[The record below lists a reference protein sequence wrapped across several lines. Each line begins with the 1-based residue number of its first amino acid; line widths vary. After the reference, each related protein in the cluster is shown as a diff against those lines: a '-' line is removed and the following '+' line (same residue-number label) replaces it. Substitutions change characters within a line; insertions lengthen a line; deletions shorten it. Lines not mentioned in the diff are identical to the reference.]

1 MTNPKAQSF
10 FRYFPV
16 SERDRK
22 WGLYTTSAGEARVS
36 PGSPYP
42 PCAHPKAYN
51 LSWSNGRTLHDFAVI
66 YIARGRGWFESR
78 EAPRRA
84 VESGCALLLSPGAW
98 HRYRPDPGTG
108 WCEYWVCFDGETAR
122 GWLRH
127 GFLPPG
133 AQVVKVKREEPVL
146 GLFTDI
152 LDAARRNPPALQQVL
167 SAAASRLLAHIDSD
181 RQSAAAGQAGP
192 AEAAIQEAIR
202 RMNTQIGAPLDL
214 GGLARDLHVSYTWF
228 RRAFLQRTGLSPHQY
243 HLHLR
248 LARARA
254 VLAESALTVRQAA
267 FEAGFESEQYFCRL
281 FKSKTGLTPGA
292 WRRRMRQG

>member
-1 MTNPKAQSF
+1 
-10 FRYFPV
+10 
-16 SERDRK
+16 
-22 WGLYTTSAGEARVS
+22 
-36 PGSPYP
+36 
-42 PCAHPKAYN
+42 
-51 LSWSNGRTLHDFAVI
+51 
-66 YIARGRGWFESR
+66 
-78 EAPRRA
+78 
-84 VESGCALLLSPGAW
+84 
-98 HRYRPDPGTG
+98 
-108 WCEYWVCFDGETAR
+108 
-122 GWLRH
+122 
-127 GFLPPG
+127 
-133 AQVVKVKREEPVL
+133 VVKVKREEPVL

-152 LDAARRNPPALQQVL
+152 LEAARRNPPALQQVI
-167 SAAASRLLAHIDSD
+167 SAAAGRLLAHIDSD
-181 RQSAAAGQAGP
+181 RQSSAAGQAGQ

-202 RMNTQIGAPLDL
+202 RMNTQTGAPLDL

-292 WRRRMRQG
+292 WRQRMRQG